1 MKRAKR
7 ALLWIGLAVVLL
19 LVGTVVAGWAV
30 LRASLPRTGGH
41 TVVPG
46 MTAPVEVS
54 RDALGIPTIEGASTL
69 DVARGQ
75 GFVHAQDR
83 YFQMDLTRRFAAGE
97 LTPLFGDIA
106 DNRREDRP
114 AGAKSNRNGDLNG
127 NFRSV
132 RAQSLC
138 GEYPGK
144 RPRRWSAD
152 VP

>member
-97 LTPLFGDIA
+97 LTPPAAYRAGIRHGA
-106 DNRREDRP
+106 PRIRR
-114 AGAKSNRNGDLNG
+114 
-127 NFRSV
+127 V
-132 RAQSLC
+132 RA
-138 GEYPGK
+138 GIG
-144 RPRRWSAD
+144 RGNH
-152 VP
+152 